1 MDQKKE
7 KEFLSKL
14 RQPIHKTYIQKYLL
28 KVSEKE
34 CTEILENYVRLNI
47 IEESK
52 YSKGYYVIK
61 ELNRPNSYEK

>member
-7 KEFLSKL
+7 KEFLNKL
-14 RQPIHKTYIQKYLL
+14 RQPIHKSYIQKYLL

-34 CTEILENYVRLNI
+34 CSEILEEYIKNNI

-61 ELNRPNSYEK
+61 EVNRPN